1 MAKFKIGDRV
11 KAVKECDGNE
21 NIVGKIG
28 TVIAS
33 YGYGTD
39 NIGVEFDDKIGF
51 GLHNCGGKG
60 KDGHCWWCPDRVLEP
75 VRYNEK
81 IVITTDG
88 KTTTAKYY
96 AGKFIIETATSKCS
110 PDDKFDF
117 ETGAKIAFERL
128 TGTPKVTEE
137 KPLLNTKICI
147 VDGDEAFKTGHIYD
161 IINGKIKN
169 SSGELL
175 PYKNAFHS
183 IAEVESYFSP
193 TKERKYLNGAG
204 WSINK
209 IKFVE
214 VVK

>member
-1 MAKFKIGDRV
+1 M
-11 KAVKECDGNE
+11 
-21 NIVGKIG
+21 
-28 TVIAS
+28 
-33 YGYGTD
+33 Y
-39 NIGVEFDDKIGF
+39 
-51 GLHNCGGKG
+51 
-60 KDGHCWWCPDRVLEP
+60 
-75 VRYNEK
+75 
-81 IVITTDG
+81 DG
-88 KTTTAKYY
+88 KTVTK
-96 AGKFIIETATSKCS
+96 TATAKCS
-110 PDDKFDF
+110 PDDKFVF
-117 ETGAKIAFERL
+117 FMGAKIAFERL